1 MTTID
6 DLPPEGIPY
15 ITDKIMDSGAKNVHI
30 INALTK
36 KGRMEYIVLVDFE
49 EEYFDDI
56 SSLLALEFGTIGMK
70 IFKHE
75 HKKFPYE
82 LIEKKVLISIN
93 DSSLE
98 SVAKIKYLF
107 SDDNKLIVLEDIIK
121 YKKDIKEAIE
131 NGKYFLVTG
140 NAIELFGEGII
151 SLNNE
156 LAVTLE
162 TFKYQVKEEEF
173 RIVGEQFYETDLI
186 KNKIIGFQNRSSV
199 MINVKEDGL
208 FKVLK
213 GTGYKPDEIIEGIH
227 YNNFYGTYLLGPI
240 LVRNPYFTDYL
251 VKDICDSLDVKF
263 KADTDGMAYKAY
275 HEYIKNFHGEQ

>member
-1 MTTID
+1 MLIMTTID

-107 SDDNKLIVLEDIIK
+107 SDDNKLISLKAEYEDLKLLAQNLNQKGYDISFSKLKTIIEAEA
-121 YKKDIKEAIE
+121 YKNPIDSESI
-131 NGKYFLVTG
+131 L
-140 NAIELFGEGII
+140 I
-151 SLNNE
+151 SL
-156 LAVTLE
+156 
-162 TFKYQVKEEEF
+162 
-173 RIVGEQFYETDLI
+173 
-186 KNKIIGFQNRSSV
+186 
-199 MINVKEDGL
+199 
-208 FKVLK
+208 
-213 GTGYKPDEIIEGIH
+213 
-227 YNNFYGTYLLGPI
+227 
-240 LVRNPYFTDYL
+240 
-251 VKDICDSLDVKF
+251 
-263 KADTDGMAYKAY
+263 
-275 HEYIKNFHGEQ
+275 

>member
-1 MTTID
+1 MLIMTTID

-75 HKKFPYE
+75 HKRFPYE

-107 SDDNKLIVLEDIIK
+107 SDDNKLISLKAEYEDLKLLAKDLNQKGYDISFSKLKTIIEAEA
-121 YKKDIKEAIE
+121 YKNPIDSESI
-131 NGKYFLVTG
+131 L
-140 NAIELFGEGII
+140 I
-151 SLNNE
+151 SL
-156 LAVTLE
+156 
-162 TFKYQVKEEEF
+162 
-173 RIVGEQFYETDLI
+173 
-186 KNKIIGFQNRSSV
+186 
-199 MINVKEDGL
+199 
-208 FKVLK
+208 
-213 GTGYKPDEIIEGIH
+213 
-227 YNNFYGTYLLGPI
+227 
-240 LVRNPYFTDYL
+240 
-251 VKDICDSLDVKF
+251 
-263 KADTDGMAYKAY
+263 
-275 HEYIKNFHGEQ
+275 

>member
-1 MTTID
+1 MLIMTTID

-75 HKKFPYE
+75 HKRFPYE
-82 LIEKKVLISIN
+82 LIEKKVLINIK

-107 SDDNKLIVLEDIIK
+107 SDDNKLISLKAEYEDLKLLAKELNQKGFDISFSKLKTIIEAEA
-121 YKKDIKEAIE
+121 YKNPIDSESI
-131 NGKYFLVTG
+131 L
-140 NAIELFGEGII
+140 I
-151 SLNNE
+151 SL
-156 LAVTLE
+156 
-162 TFKYQVKEEEF
+162 
-173 RIVGEQFYETDLI
+173 
-186 KNKIIGFQNRSSV
+186 
-199 MINVKEDGL
+199 
-208 FKVLK
+208 
-213 GTGYKPDEIIEGIH
+213 
-227 YNNFYGTYLLGPI
+227 
-240 LVRNPYFTDYL
+240 
-251 VKDICDSLDVKF
+251 
-263 KADTDGMAYKAY
+263 
-275 HEYIKNFHGEQ
+275 

>member
-1 MTTID
+1 MLIMTTID

-82 LIEKKVLISIN
+82 LIEKKVLISIK

-107 SDDNKLIVLEDIIK
+107 SDDNKLISLKAEYEDLKLLAKDLNQKGFDISFSKLKTIIEAEA
-121 YKKDIKEAIE
+121 YKNPIDSESI
-131 NGKYFLVTG
+131 L
-140 NAIELFGEGII
+140 I
-151 SLNNE
+151 SL
-156 LAVTLE
+156 
-162 TFKYQVKEEEF
+162 
-173 RIVGEQFYETDLI
+173 
-186 KNKIIGFQNRSSV
+186 
-199 MINVKEDGL
+199 
-208 FKVLK
+208 
-213 GTGYKPDEIIEGIH
+213 
-227 YNNFYGTYLLGPI
+227 
-240 LVRNPYFTDYL
+240 
-251 VKDICDSLDVKF
+251 
-263 KADTDGMAYKAY
+263 
-275 HEYIKNFHGEQ
+275 

>member
-1 MTTID
+1 MLIMTTID
-6 DLPPEGIPY
+6 DLPPEGIPS

-75 HKKFPYE
+75 HKRFPYE

-107 SDDNKLIVLEDIIK
+107 SDDNKLISLKAEYEDLKLLAKDLNQKGYDISFSKLKTIIEAEA
-121 YKKDIKEAIE
+121 YKNPIDSESI
-131 NGKYFLVTG
+131 L
-140 NAIELFGEGII
+140 I
-151 SLNNE
+151 SL
-156 LAVTLE
+156 
-162 TFKYQVKEEEF
+162 
-173 RIVGEQFYETDLI
+173 
-186 KNKIIGFQNRSSV
+186 
-199 MINVKEDGL
+199 
-208 FKVLK
+208 
-213 GTGYKPDEIIEGIH
+213 
-227 YNNFYGTYLLGPI
+227 
-240 LVRNPYFTDYL
+240 
-251 VKDICDSLDVKF
+251 
-263 KADTDGMAYKAY
+263 
-275 HEYIKNFHGEQ
+275 

>member
-1 MTTID
+1 MLIMTTID

-15 ITDKIMDSGAKNVHI
+15 ITDKIMESGAKNVHI

-82 LIEKKVLISIN
+82 LIEKKVLININ

-107 SDDNKLIVLEDIIK
+107 SDDNKLISLKAEYEDLKLLAKELNQKGFDISFSKLKTIIEAEA
-121 YKKDIKEAIE
+121 YKNPIDS
-131 NGKYFLVTG
+131 
-140 NAIELFGEGII
+140 ELILI
-151 SLNNE
+151 SL
-156 LAVTLE
+156 
-162 TFKYQVKEEEF
+162 
-173 RIVGEQFYETDLI
+173 
-186 KNKIIGFQNRSSV
+186 
-199 MINVKEDGL
+199 
-208 FKVLK
+208 
-213 GTGYKPDEIIEGIH
+213 
-227 YNNFYGTYLLGPI
+227 
-240 LVRNPYFTDYL
+240 
-251 VKDICDSLDVKF
+251 
-263 KADTDGMAYKAY
+263 
-275 HEYIKNFHGEQ
+275 